1 MSCFSGFCFDLISS
15 FLLPLR
21 LLCLSRF
28 SFAGEADDIIVRP
41 FFFPAERSPCPLEWG
56 QTHVSIYMEE
66 ARAQSVEVTCLWP
79 HSDGT
84 AAGGGVHVLGLPVAA
99 LPPATLVSVP
109 SPWEQPQVTRGS
121 AACEGDVETGASLWS
136 FHGELHL
143 ASCGW
148 LLALGPCPTVRG
160 GGGRTESGQLAL
172 STHAPGPSH
181 PVASLPSQ
189 APLSGPGLVPLG
201 ERGLGHP
208 RLMGT
213 AHLNDPEVL
222 ATPCTPR
229 PLPRE
234 AAGTAA
240 CGSKPELEGRMER
253 CINRII
259 IITAGLSDLQLS
271 GCLASASPPIA
282 LGTGHP

>member
-1 MSCFSGFCFDLISS
+1 MGQRPGVACTSS
-15 FLLPLR
+15 ASRWLPFLQPHW
-21 LLCLSRF
+21 CQSP
-28 SFAGEADDIIVRP
+28 RP
-41 FFFPAERSPCPLEWG
+41 GSSPRSP
-56 QTHVSIYMEE
+56 E
-66 ARAQSVEVTCLWP
+66 ALW
-79 HSDGT
+79 
-84 AAGGGVHVLGLPVAA
+84 
-99 LPPATLVSVP
+99 LV
-109 SPWEQPQVTRGS
+109 R
-121 AACEGDVETGASLWS
+121 ETWRRASLWS
-136 FHGELHL
+136 SRRELRL

-181 PVASLPSQ
+181 LVASLPSQ
-189 APLSGPGLVPLG
+189 APLSGPGPVPLG
-201 ERGLGHP
+201 KRGLGHP

-240 CGSKPELEGRMER
+240 CRSKPELEGRMER

-271 GCLASASPPIA
+271 GCLASPSPPIA